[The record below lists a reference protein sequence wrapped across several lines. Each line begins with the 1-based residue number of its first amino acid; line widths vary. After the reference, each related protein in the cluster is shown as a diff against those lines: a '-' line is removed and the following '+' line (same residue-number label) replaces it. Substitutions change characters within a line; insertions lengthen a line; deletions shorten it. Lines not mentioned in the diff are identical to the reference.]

1 LNQEI
6 RIKRG
11 LSYGTR
17 SSLGVRADDGLFTA
31 SAQTRNDAAV
41 EVAGLIMAEIERL
54 SATQPTEQE
63 MTTRRAILTGAFG
76 SSLETVDGLG
86 ALVANL
92 ALYDLPMSD
101 LAAYVGN
108 VEAIDAAEVQ
118 AAFAEHLPVDR
129 ASLVIVGDASQFI
142 DGLRAQYPQ
151 VEIIPLTSL
160 NLDRAAL
167 Q

>member
-1 LNQEI
+1 
-6 RIKRG
+6 
-11 LSYGTR
+11 
-17 SSLGVRADDGLFTA
+17 
-31 SAQTRNDAAV
+31 
-41 EVAGLIMAEIERL
+41 
-54 SATQPTEQE
+54 
-63 MTTRRAILTGAFG
+63 
-76 SSLETVDGLG
+76 
-86 ALVANL
+86 
-92 ALYDLPMSD
+92 MSD

-118 AAFAEHLPVDR
+118 AAFVEHLPVDR

>member
-1 LNQEI
+1 
-6 RIKRG
+6 
-11 LSYGTR
+11 
-17 SSLGVRADDGLFTA
+17 
-31 SAQTRNDAAV
+31 
-41 EVAGLIMAEIERL
+41 
-54 SATQPTEQE
+54 
-63 MTTRRAILTGAFG
+63 
-76 SSLETVDGLG
+76 
-86 ALVANL
+86 
-92 ALYDLPMSD
+92 MSD

-108 VEAIDAAEVQ
+108 FEAIDAAEVQ